1 MKKEKKQAPVSLTAK
16 VIYETTFG
24 NISCGDIL
32 KMEIQNY
39 AIEFAKLKV
48 TEALHETSKHF
59 KNPEN
64 VSHVLNHYKLDKI
77 I

>member
-1 MKKEKKQAPVSLTAK
+1 MKKQKKQKPLPITSKELFEK
-16 VIYETTFG
+16 MFLESE
-24 NISCGDIL
+24 NITIPEV
-32 KMEIQNY
+32 M
-39 AIEFAKLKV
+39 IEFAKIKV
-48 TEALHETSKHF
+48 LEALFETSKHF

>member
-1 MKKEKKQAPVSLTAK
+1 MKKEKKQKPLPITSKEL
-16 VIYETTFG
+16 F
-24 NISCGDIL
+24 D
-32 KMEIQNY
+32 KMLAENEECTSTEMM
-39 AIEFAKLKV
+39 IEFAKIKV
-48 TEALHETSKHF
+48 LEALFETSKHF

>member
-1 MKKEKKQAPVSLTAK
+1 MKKEKKQAPVSLTATEMFSK
-16 VIYETTFG
+16 HFDGMYY
-24 NISCGDIL
+24 NDITQE
-32 KMEIQNY
+32 KIQAY
-39 AIEFAKLKV
+39 TIEFAKLKV